1 MKLSEKIYTCRKKAG
16 WSQEELAEQMGV
28 SRQSISKWE
37 GAQSIPDL
45 EKIIRLAKLFSVS
58 TDYLLL
64 DEMGELEGGAPA
76 LPGKDIPALRRISME
91 EANAFLKI
99 KEETARY
106 IAWGVFLCI
115 LSPIVLLMLG
125 GFSEMPGSGVSEGL
139 AAAIGLTVLL
149 VMVAAAV
156 AIFVYSGERTS
167 PFEYLDSEFF
177 ETEYGVSSMVKERRE
192 QYRERYMRNNIIG
205 VCLCILAAIPLFS
218 SVALEVEDPLLPV
231 GLLCATLVI
240 VSLGVR
246 LLVRS
251 GTVWGGFERLL
262 EEGEYTREEKKKQPL
277 ISQISQVYWLLVLTG
292 FLAYSFVTGGWD
304 RSWIVW
310 PVAAVLFP
318 AVTALILLFAK
329 KNNGENPNK

>member
-1 MKLSEKIYTCRKKAG
+1 MIFADKLIQLRKKSG

-64 DEMGELEGGAPA
+64 DEMGEPEGGTPA
-76 LPGKDIPALRRISME
+76 LPGKDSPALRRISME

-115 LSPIVLLMLG
+115 LSPICLIMLG
-125 GFSEMPGSGVSEGL
+125 GLSGLPGSGISGGL

-156 AIFVYSGERTS
+156 AIFVYSGGKTS
-167 PFEYLDSEFF
+167 AFEYLDSQIF
-177 ETEYGVSSMVKERRE
+177 ETEYGVSGMVKERRE

-205 VCLCILAAIPLFS
+205 VCLCILAAIPLFAS
-218 SVALEVEDPLLPV
+218 AALDAENLLLPV
-231 GLLCATLVI
+231 GMLCLTLVI
-240 VSLGVR
+240 VAFGVR
-246 LLVRS
+246 LLVGS

-277 ISQISQVYWLLVLTG
+277 VSKISQVYWMLALAGYLV
-292 FLAYSFVTGGWD
+292 YSFITNEWD

-318 AVTALILLFAK
+318 AVTALVLLFAK
-329 KNNGENPNK
+329 KNN

>member
-1 MKLSEKIYTCRKKAG
+1 MIFADKLIQLRKKSG
-16 WSQEELAEQMGV
+16 WSQEELAQQMGV

-64 DEMGELEGGAPA
+64 DELGEPEQAPA
-76 LPGKDIPALRRISME
+76 LPGEESPSLRRISME
-91 EANAFLKI
+91 QANAFLKI

-106 IAWGVFLCI
+106 IAWGVFMCI
-115 LSPIVLLMLG
+115 LSPIVLLLLAG
-125 GFSEMPGSGVSEGL
+125 LSEVPGSGISGGL

-156 AIFVYSGERTS
+156 AIFVYSGGRTS
-167 PFEYLDSEFF
+167 PFGYLEREPF

-192 QYRERYMRNNIIG
+192 QYRERHMRNNTIG
-205 VCLCILAAIPLFS
+205 VCLCILAAIPLFGS
-218 SVALEVEDPLLPV
+218 AALEAEDPLLPV

-240 VSLGVR
+240 AGMGVR
-246 LLVRS
+246 LLVGS

-277 ISQISQVYWLLVLTG
+277 ISKISQVYWTLALAG
-292 FLAYSFVTGGWD
+292 YLAYSFITNDWS

-318 AVTALILLFAK
+318 AVTALILLLAK
-329 KNNGENPNK
+329 KK

>member
-1 MKLSEKIYTCRKKAG
+1 MIFADKLIQLRKKSG

-64 DEMGELEGGAPA
+64 DEMGEPEGGAPA

-125 GFSEMPGSGVSEGL
+125 GFSEMPGSGISEGL

-156 AIFVYSGERTS
+156 AIFVYSGGRTS
-167 PFEYLDSEFF
+167 PFEYLDSQGNPQGFDID
-177 ETEYGVSSMVKERRE
+177 YAK
-192 QYRERYMRNNIIG
+192 Y
-205 VCLCILAAIPLFS
+205 
-218 SVALEVEDPLLPV
+218 
-231 GLLCATLVI
+231 LCATMGYELEIENMNFDALPAALQTGQVDFLCAGLS
-240 VSLGVR
+240 V
-246 LLVRS
+246 
-251 GTVWGGFERLL
+251 TEERLL
-262 EEGEYTREEKKKQPL
+262 QMDFTDNYYESTQA
-277 ISQISQVYWLLVLTG
+277 IVVL
-292 FLAYSFVTGGWD
+292 
-304 RSWIVW
+304 
-310 PVAAVLFP
+310 
-318 AVTALILLFAK
+318 K
-329 KNNGENPNK
+329 

>member
-1 MKLSEKIYTCRKKAG
+1 MIFADKLIRLRKKSG

-45 EKIIRLAKLFSVS
+45 EKIIKLAKLFSVS

-64 DEMGELEGGAPA
+64 DELGDEQTEAPA
-76 LPGKDIPALRRISME
+76 LPGEERPALRRVSME
-91 EANAFLKI
+91 EANAFLEI
-99 KEETARY
+99 KAETAGW
-106 IAWGVFLCI
+106 IAFGVFLCI
-115 LSPIVLLMLG
+115 LSPICLLLLAG
-125 GFSEMPGSGVSEGL
+125 LSEMPGSSISGGL

-156 AIFVYSGERTS
+156 AIFVYSGGKTS
-167 PFEYLDSEFF
+167 AFEYLDSQIF
-177 ETEYGVSSMVKERRE
+177 ETEYGVSGMVKERQE

-218 SVALEVEDPLLPV
+218 SAALEVDNPLLPV
-231 GLLCATLVI
+231 GLLCATLVT
-240 VSLGVR
+240 VAFGVR

-277 ISQISQVYWLLVLTG
+277 ISKISQVYWTLALAG
-292 FLAYSFVTGGWD
+292 YLAYSFITNGWD

-318 AVTALILLFAK
+318 AVTALILLFSK
-329 KNNGENPNK
+329 KK

>member
-1 MKLSEKIYTCRKKAG
+1 MLSPSRGKQEGRLTMIFADKLIQLRKKSG

-64 DEMGELEGGAPA
+64 DELGEPEQAPA
-76 LPGKDIPALRRISME
+76 LPGEEDPALRRITME
-91 EANAFLKI
+91 QANAFMEI
-99 KEETARY
+99 KAKTAGW
-106 IAWGVFLCI
+106 IAFGVFLCI
-115 LSPIVLLMLG
+115 LSPICLIMLG
-125 GFSEMPGSGVSEGL
+125 GLSGLPGSGVSGGL

-156 AIFVYSGERTS
+156 AIFVYSGGRTS
-167 PFEYLDSEFF
+167 AFEYLDSEPF

-205 VCLCILAAIPLFS
+205 VCLCILAAIPLFAS
-218 SVALEVEDPLLPV
+218 AALDAENLLLPV
-231 GLLCATLVI
+231 GMLCLTLVI
-240 VSLGVR
+240 VAFGVR
-246 LLVRS
+246 LLVGC

-262 EEGEYTREEKKKQPL
+262 DIRSRCEYMELSGSAEFSDAFVDAMAFYDDEEE
-277 ISQISQVYWLLVLTG
+277 
-292 FLAYSFVTGGWD
+292 D
-304 RSWIVW
+304 
-310 PVAAVLFP
+310 
-318 AVTALILLFAK
+318 
-329 KNNGENPNK
+329 

>member
-1 MKLSEKIYTCRKKAG
+1 MIFADKLIRLRKKSG

-45 EKIIRLAKLFSVS
+45 EKIIKLAKLFSVS

-64 DEMGELEGGAPA
+64 DELGDEQTEAPA
-76 LPGKDIPALRRISME
+76 LPGEEGPALRRVSME
-91 EANAFLKI
+91 EANAFLEI
-99 KEETARY
+99 KAETAGW
-106 IAWGVFLCI
+106 IAFGVFLCI
-115 LSPIVLLMLG
+115 LSPICLLLLAG
-125 GFSEMPGSGVSEGL
+125 LSETPGSGISGGL

-156 AIFVYSGERTS
+156 AIFVYSGGKTS
-167 PFEYLDSEFF
+167 AFEYLDSQIF
-177 ETEYGVSSMVKERRE
+177 ETEYGVSGMVKERRE

-218 SVALEVEDPLLPV
+218 SAALEVDNPLLPV
-231 GLLCATLVI
+231 GLLCATLVT
-240 VSLGVR
+240 VAFGVR

-277 ISQISQVYWLLVLTG
+277 ISKISQVYWTLALAG
-292 FLAYSFVTGGWD
+292 YLAYSFITNGWD

-329 KNNGENPNK
+329 KK

>member
-1 MKLSEKIYTCRKKAG
+1 MIFADKLIRLRKKSG

-45 EKIIRLAKLFSVS
+45 EKIIKLAKLFSVS

-64 DEMGELEGGAPA
+64 DELGDEQTEAPA
-76 LPGKDIPALRRISME
+76 LPGEERPALRRVSME
-91 EANAFLKI
+91 EANAFLEI
-99 KEETARY
+99 KAETAVW
-106 IAWGVFLCI
+106 IAFGVFLCI
-115 LSPIVLLMLG
+115 LSPICLLLLAG
-125 GFSEMPGSGVSEGL
+125 LSEMPGSGISGGL

-156 AIFVYSGERTS
+156 AIFVYSGGKTS
-167 PFEYLDSEFF
+167 AFEYLDSQIF
-177 ETEYGVSSMVKERRE
+177 ETEYGVSGMVKERRE

-218 SVALEVEDPLLPV
+218 SAALEVENPLLPV
-231 GLLCATLVI
+231 GLLCATLVT
-240 VSLGVR
+240 VAFGVR

-277 ISQISQVYWLLVLTG
+277 ISKISQVYWTLALAG
-292 FLAYSFVTGGWD
+292 YLAYSFITNGWD

-329 KNNGENPNK
+329 KK

>member
-1 MKLSEKIYTCRKKAG
+1 MIFADKLIRLRKKSG

-45 EKIIRLAKLFSVS
+45 EKIIKLAKLFSVS

-64 DEMGELEGGAPA
+64 DELGDEQTEAPA
-76 LPGKDIPALRRISME
+76 LPGEERPALRRVSME
-91 EANAFLKI
+91 EANAFLEI
-99 KEETARY
+99 KAETAGW
-106 IAWGVFLCI
+106 IAFGVFLCI
-115 LSPIVLLMLG
+115 LSPICLLLLAG
-125 GFSEMPGSGVSEGL
+125 LSETPGSGISGGL

-156 AIFVYSGERTS
+156 AIFVYSGGKTS
-167 PFEYLDSEFF
+167 AFEYLDSQIF
-177 ETEYGVSSMVKERRE
+177 ETEYGVSGMVKERRE
-192 QYRERYMRNNIIG
+192 QYRERYIRNNIIG

-218 SVALEVEDPLLPV
+218 SAALEVDNPLLPV
-231 GLLCATLVI
+231 GLLCATLVT
-240 VSLGVR
+240 VAFGVR

-277 ISQISQVYWLLVLTG
+277 ISKISQVYWTLALAG
-292 FLAYSFVTGGWD
+292 YLAYSFITNGWD

-318 AVTALILLFAK
+318 AVTALVLLFAK
-329 KNNGENPNK
+329 KK

>member
-1 MKLSEKIYTCRKKAG
+1 MIFADKLIQLRKKSG

-64 DEMGELEGGAPA
+64 DEMGEPEGGTPA
-76 LPGKDIPALRRISME
+76 LPGKDSPVLRRISME
-91 EANAFLKI
+91 QANAFLRI

-115 LSPIVLLMLG
+115 LSPICLIMLG
-125 GFSEMPGSGVSEGL
+125 GLSGLPGSGVSEGL

-149 VMVAAAV
+149 AMVAAAV
-156 AIFVYSGERTS
+156 AIFVYSGGRTS
-167 PFEYLDSEFF
+167 AFEYLDSEPF

-205 VCLCILAAIPLFS
+205 VCLCILAAIPLFAS
-218 SVALEVEDPLLPV
+218 AALDAENLLLPV
-231 GLLCATLVI
+231 GLLCATLVT
-240 VSLGVR
+240 VAFGVR

-277 ISQISQVYWLLVLTG
+277 VSKISQVYWMLALAG
-292 FLAYSFVTGGWD
+292 YLAYSFITNEWD

-329 KNNGENPNK
+329 KK

>member
-1 MKLSEKIYTCRKKAG
+1 MIFADKLIRLRKKSG

-45 EKIIRLAKLFSVS
+45 EKIIKLAKLFSVS

-64 DEMGELEGGAPA
+64 DELGDEQTEAPA
-76 LPGKDIPALRRISME
+76 LPGEERPALRRVSME
-91 EANAFLKI
+91 EANAFLEI
-99 KEETARY
+99 KAETAGW
-106 IAWGVFLCI
+106 IAFGVFLCI
-115 LSPIVLLMLG
+115 LSPICLLLLAG
-125 GFSEMPGSGVSEGL
+125 LSEMPGSGISGGL

-156 AIFVYSGERTS
+156 AIFVYSGGKTS
-167 PFEYLDSEFF
+167 AFEYLDSQIF
-177 ETEYGVSSMVKERRE
+177 ETEYGVSGMVKERRE

-218 SVALEVEDPLLPV
+218 SAALEAENPLLPV
-231 GLLCATLVI
+231 GLLCATLVT
-240 VSLGVR
+240 VAFGVR

-277 ISQISQVYWLLVLTG
+277 ISKISQVYWTLALAG
-292 FLAYSFVTGGWD
+292 YLAYSFITNGWD

-329 KNNGENPNK
+329 KK

>member
-1 MKLSEKIYTCRKKAG
+1 MIFADKLIQLRKKSG

-64 DEMGELEGGAPA
+64 DEMGEPEGGTPA
-76 LPGKDIPALRRISME
+76 LPGEDSPALRRISME

-106 IAWGVFLCI
+106 IAGGVFLCI

-125 GFSEMPGSGVSEGL
+125 GCSEMPGSGISEGL

-156 AIFVYSGERTS
+156 AIFVYSGGKTS
-167 PFEYLDSEFF
+167 AFEYLDSQIF
-177 ETEYGVSSMVKERRE
+177 ETEYGVSGMVKERRE
-192 QYRERYMRNNIIG
+192 QYRERYIRNNIIG

-218 SVALEVEDPLLPV
+218 SVALDAENLLLPV
-231 GLLCATLVI
+231 GMLCLTLVI
-240 VSLGVR
+240 VAIGVR
-246 LLVRS
+246 LLVGC

-277 ISQISQVYWLLVLTG
+277 VSKISQVYWMLALAGYLV
-292 FLAYSFVTGGWD
+292 YSFITNEWD

-318 AVTALILLFAK
+318 AVTALVLLFAK
-329 KNNGENPNK
+329 KK

>member
-1 MKLSEKIYTCRKKAG
+1 MIFADKLIRLRKKSG

-45 EKIIRLAKLFSVS
+45 EKIIKLAKLFSVS

-64 DEMGELEGGAPA
+64 DELGDEQTEAPA
-76 LPGKDIPALRRISME
+76 LPGEERPALRRVSME
-91 EANAFLKI
+91 EANAFLEI
-99 KEETARY
+99 KAETAGW
-106 IAWGVFLCI
+106 IAFGVFLCI
-115 LSPIVLLMLG
+115 LSPICLLLLAG
-125 GFSEMPGSGVSEGL
+125 LSETPGSGISGGL

-156 AIFVYSGERTS
+156 AIFVYSGGKTS
-167 PFEYLDSEFF
+167 AFEYLDSQIF
-177 ETEYGVSSMVKERRE
+177 ETEYGVSGMVKERRE

-218 SVALEVEDPLLPV
+218 SAALEVDNPLLPV
-231 GLLCATLVI
+231 GLLCATLVT
-240 VSLGVR
+240 VAFGVR

-277 ISQISQVYWLLVLTG
+277 ISKISQVYWTLALAG
-292 FLAYSFVTGGWD
+292 YLAYSFITNGWD

-329 KNNGENPNK
+329 KK

>member
-1 MKLSEKIYTCRKKAG
+1 MIFADKLIQLRKKSG

-64 DEMGELEGGAPA
+64 DELGEPEQAPA
-76 LPGKDIPALRRISME
+76 LPGEEGPALRRITME
-91 EANAFLKI
+91 QANAFMEI
-99 KEETARY
+99 KAKTAGW
-106 IAWGVFLCI
+106 IAFGVFLCI
-115 LSPIVLLMLG
+115 LSPICLIMLG
-125 GFSEMPGSGVSEGL
+125 GLSGLPGSGVSGGL

-156 AIFVYSGERTS
+156 AIFVYSGGRAS
-167 PFEYLDSEFF
+167 AFEYLDSEPF

-205 VCLCILAAIPLFS
+205 VCLCILAAIPLFAS
-218 SVALEVEDPLLPV
+218 AALDAENLLLPV
-231 GLLCATLVI
+231 GMLCLTLVI
-240 VSLGVR
+240 VAFGVR
-246 LLVRS
+246 LLVGC

-277 ISQISQVYWLLVLTG
+277 ISKISQVYWMLALAG
-292 FLAYSFVTGGWD
+292 YLAYSFITNDWH
-304 RSWIVW
+304 RSWIIW

-318 AVTALILLFAK
+318 AVTALVLLFAK

>member
-1 MKLSEKIYTCRKKAG
+1 MIFADKLIRLRKKSG

-45 EKIIRLAKLFSVS
+45 EKIIKLAKLFSVS

-64 DEMGELEGGAPA
+64 DELGDEQTEAPA
-76 LPGKDIPALRRISME
+76 LPGEERPALRRVSME
-91 EANAFLKI
+91 EANAFLEI
-99 KEETARY
+99 KAETAGW
-106 IAWGVFLCI
+106 IAFGVFLCI
-115 LSPIVLLMLG
+115 LSPICLLLLAG
-125 GFSEMPGSGVSEGL
+125 LSEMPGSGISGGL

-156 AIFVYSGERTS
+156 AIFVYSGGKTS
-167 PFEYLDSEFF
+167 AFEYLDSQIF
-177 ETEYGVSSMVKERRE
+177 ETEYGVSGMVKERRE

-218 SVALEVEDPLLPV
+218 SAALEVDNPLLPV
-231 GLLCATLVI
+231 GLLCATLVT
-240 VSLGVR
+240 VAFGVR

-277 ISQISQVYWLLVLTG
+277 ISKISQVYWTLALAG
-292 FLAYSFVTGGWD
+292 YLAYSFITNGWD

-329 KNNGENPNK
+329 KK

>member
-1 MKLSEKIYTCRKKAG
+1 MIFADKLIRLRKKSG

-45 EKIIRLAKLFSVS
+45 EKIIKLAKLFSVS

-64 DEMGELEGGAPA
+64 DELGDEQAEAPA
-76 LPGKDIPALRRISME
+76 LPGEERPALRRVSME
-91 EANAFLKI
+91 EANAFLEI
-99 KEETARY
+99 KAETAGW
-106 IAWGVFLCI
+106 IAFGVFLCI
-115 LSPIVLLMLG
+115 LSPICLLLLAG
-125 GFSEMPGSGVSEGL
+125 LSETPGSGISGGL

-156 AIFVYSGERTS
+156 AIFVYSGGKTS
-167 PFEYLDSEFF
+167 AFEYLDSQIF
-177 ETEYGVSSMVKERRE
+177 ETEYGVSGMVKERRE

-218 SVALEVEDPLLPV
+218 SAALEVDNPLLPV
-231 GLLCATLVI
+231 GLLCATLVT
-240 VSLGVR
+240 VAFGVR

-277 ISQISQVYWLLVLTG
+277 ISKISQVYWTLALAG
-292 FLAYSFVTGGWD
+292 YLAYSFITNGWD

-318 AVTALILLFAK
+318 AVSALILLFAK
-329 KNNGENPNK
+329 KK

>member
-1 MKLSEKIYTCRKKAG
+1 MIFADKLIRLRKKSG

-45 EKIIRLAKLFSVS
+45 EKIIKLAKLFSVS

-64 DEMGELEGGAPA
+64 DELGDEQTEAPA
-76 LPGKDIPALRRISME
+76 LPGEERPALRRVSME
-91 EANAFLKI
+91 EANAFLEI
-99 KEETARY
+99 KAETAGW
-106 IAWGVFLCI
+106 IAFGVFLCI
-115 LSPIVLLMLG
+115 LSPICLLLLAG
-125 GFSEMPGSGVSEGL
+125 LSETPGSGISGGL

-156 AIFVYSGERTS
+156 AIFVYSGGKTS
-167 PFEYLDSEFF
+167 VFEYLDSQIF
-177 ETEYGVSSMVKERRE
+177 ETEYGVSGMVKERRE

-218 SVALEVEDPLLPV
+218 SAALEVDNPLLPV
-231 GLLCATLVI
+231 GLLCATLVT
-240 VSLGVR
+240 VAFGVR

-277 ISQISQVYWLLVLTG
+277 ISKISQVYWTLALAG
-292 FLAYSFVTGGWD
+292 YLAYSFITNGWD

-329 KNNGENPNK
+329 KK

>member
-1 MKLSEKIYTCRKKAG
+1 MIFADKLIQLRKKSG

-64 DEMGELEGGAPA
+64 DEMGEPEGGAPA

-125 GFSEMPGSGVSEGL
+125 AGLRRFRRPGRGHRADG
-139 AAAIGLTVLL
+139 AAGDGGCGGGHIRLQ
-149 VMVAAAV
+149 
-156 AIFVYSGERTS
+156 
-167 PFEYLDSEFF
+167 
-177 ETEYGVSSMVKERRE
+177 RRE
-192 QYRERYMRNNIIG
+192 D
-205 VCLCILAAIPLFS
+205 F
-218 SVALEVEDPLLPV
+218 
-231 GLLCATLVI
+231 GL
-240 VSLGVR
+240 
-246 LLVRS
+246 
-251 GTVWGGFERLL
+251 
-262 EEGEYTREEKKKQPL
+262 
-277 ISQISQVYWLLVLTG
+277 
-292 FLAYSFVTGGWD
+292 
-304 RSWIVW
+304 
-310 PVAAVLFP
+310 
-318 AVTALILLFAK
+318 
-329 KNNGENPNK
+329 

>member
-1 MKLSEKIYTCRKKAG
+1 MIFADKLIRLRKKSG

-45 EKIIRLAKLFSVS
+45 EKIIKLAKLFSVS

-64 DEMGELEGGAPA
+64 DELGDEQTEAPA
-76 LPGKDIPALRRISME
+76 LPGEERPALRRVSME
-91 EANAFLKI
+91 EANAFLEI
-99 KEETARY
+99 KAETAGW
-106 IAWGVFLCI
+106 IAFGVFLCI
-115 LSPIVLLMLG
+115 LSPICLLLLAG
-125 GFSEMPGSGVSEGL
+125 LSEMPGSGISGGL

-156 AIFVYSGERTS
+156 AIFVYSGGKTS
-167 PFEYLDSEFF
+167 AFEYLDSQIF
-177 ETEYGVSSMVKERRE
+177 ETEYGVSGMVKERRE

-205 VCLCILAAIPLFS
+205 VCLCILAAIPLFGS
-218 SVALEVEDPLLPV
+218 AALEVDNPLLPV
-231 GLLCATLVI
+231 GLLCATLVT
-240 VSLGVR
+240 VAFGVR

-277 ISQISQVYWLLVLTG
+277 ISKISQVYWTLALAG
-292 FLAYSFVTGGWD
+292 YLAYSFITNGWD

-329 KNNGENPNK
+329 KK

>member
-1 MKLSEKIYTCRKKAG
+1 MIFADKLIQLRKKSG

-64 DEMGELEGGAPA
+64 DEMGEPEGGTPA
-76 LPGKDIPALRRISME
+76 LPGEDSPALRRISME

-115 LSPIVLLMLG
+115 LSPIVLLLLG
-125 GFSEMPGSGVSEGL
+125 GLSGLPGSGVSEGL

-156 AIFVYSGERTS
+156 AIFIYSGGRTS
-167 PFEYLDSEFF
+167 AFEYLDSEPF
-177 ETEYGVSSMVKERRE
+177 ETEYGVSSMAKERRE
-192 QYRERYMRNNIIG
+192 QYRESHVRNNIIG
-205 VCLCILAAIPLFS
+205 VCLCILAAIPLFGS
-218 SVALEVEDPLLPV
+218 AALEAENPLLPV
-231 GLLCATLVI
+231 GLLCATLVTAG
-240 VSLGVR
+240 LGVR
-246 LLVRS
+246 LLVDS
-251 GTVWGGFERLL
+251 GTVWGSFERLL

-277 ISQISQVYWLLVLTG
+277 VSQISQVYWLLVLAG
-292 FLAYSFVTGGWD
+292 YLAYSFVTNEWD

-318 AVTALILLFAK
+318 AVTALILLLAK
-329 KNNGENPNK
+329 KK

>member
-1 MKLSEKIYTCRKKAG
+1 MIFADKLIQLRKKSG

-156 AIFVYSGERTS
+156 AIFVYSGGRTS
-167 PFEYLDSEFF
+167 PFEYLDSEPF

-246 LLVRS
+246 LLVHS

-277 ISQISQVYWLLVLTG
+277 ISRISQVYWLLVLTG

>member
-1 MKLSEKIYTCRKKAG
+1 MIFADKLIQMRKKSG

-64 DEMGELEGGAPA
+64 DEMGEPEGGTPA
-76 LPGKDIPALRRISME
+76 LPGKDSPALRRISME

-115 LSPIVLLMLG
+115 LSPICLIMLG
-125 GFSEMPGSGVSEGL
+125 GLSGLPGSGISGGL

-156 AIFVYSGERTS
+156 AIFVYSGGKTS
-167 PFEYLDSEFF
+167 AFEYLDSQIF
-177 ETEYGVSSMVKERRE
+177 ETEYGVSGMVKERRE

-205 VCLCILAAIPLFS
+205 VCLCILAAIPLFAS
-218 SVALEVEDPLLPV
+218 AALDAENLLLPV
-231 GLLCATLVI
+231 GMLCLTLVI
-240 VSLGVR
+240 VAFGVR
-246 LLVRS
+246 LLVGS

-277 ISQISQVYWLLVLTG
+277 VSKISQVYWMLALAGYLV
-292 FLAYSFVTGGWD
+292 YSFITNEWD

-318 AVTALILLFAK
+318 AVTALVLLFAK
-329 KNNGENPNK
+329 KNN

>member
-1 MKLSEKIYTCRKKAG
+1 MIFADKLIRLRKKSG

-45 EKIIRLAKLFSVS
+45 EKIIKLAKLFSVS

-64 DEMGELEGGAPA
+64 DEQGEEEAQSSERPSEES
-76 LPGKDIPALRRISME
+76 PTLRRVSME
-91 EANAFLKI
+91 EANTFLAVKAKTAGWIAF
-99 KEETARY
+99 
-106 IAWGVFLCI
+106 GVFLCI
-115 LSPIVLLMLG
+115 LSPICLLLLAG
-125 GFSEMPGSGVSEGL
+125 LSETPGSGISEGL

-156 AIFVYSGERTS
+156 AIFVYSGGKTS
-167 PFEYLDSEFF
+167 AFEYLDSQIF
-177 ETEYGVSSMVKERRE
+177 ETEYGVSGMVKERRE
-192 QYRERYMRNNIIG
+192 QYRERYIRNNIIG

-218 SVALEVEDPLLPV
+218 SVALEVENQLLPV

-240 VSLGVR
+240 VGLGVR

-310 PVAAVLFP
+310 PVAAALFP

-329 KNNGENPNK
+329 KK

>member
-1 MKLSEKIYTCRKKAG
+1 MIFADKLIRLRKKSG

-45 EKIIRLAKLFSVS
+45 EKIIKLAKLFSVS

-64 DEMGELEGGAPA
+64 DEMGDEQTETPA
-76 LPGKDIPALRRISME
+76 LPGEEKPSLRRVSME
-91 EANAFLKI
+91 EANTFLAVKAKTAGWIAF
-99 KEETARY
+99 
-106 IAWGVFLCI
+106 GVFLCI
-115 LSPIVLLMLG
+115 LSPICLLLLAG
-125 GFSEMPGSGVSEGL
+125 LSETPGSGISEGL

-156 AIFVYSGERTS
+156 AIFVYSGGKTS
-167 PFEYLDSEFF
+167 AFEYLDSQIF
-177 ETEYGVSSMVKERRE
+177 ETEYGVSGMVKERRE
-192 QYRERYMRNNIIG
+192 QYRERYIRNNIIG

-218 SVALEVEDPLLPV
+218 SVALEVENQLLPV
-231 GLLCATLVI
+231 GLLCATLVT
-240 VSLGVR
+240 VAFGVR

-251 GTVWGGFERLL
+251 GTVWGGFERML

-277 ISQISQVYWLLVLTG
+277 ISKISQVYWTLALAG
-292 FLAYSFVTGGWD
+292 YLAYSFITNDWN

-318 AVTALILLFAK
+318 AVTALTLLFGK
-329 KNNGENPNK
+329 KK

>member
-1 MKLSEKIYTCRKKAG
+1 MIFADKLIRLRKKSG

-45 EKIIRLAKLFSVS
+45 EKIIKLAKLFSVS

-64 DEMGELEGGAPA
+64 DELGDEQTEAPA
-76 LPGKDIPALRRISME
+76 LPGEERPALRRVSME
-91 EANAFLKI
+91 EANAFLEI
-99 KEETARY
+99 KAKTAGW
-106 IAWGVFLCI
+106 IAFGVFLCI
-115 LSPIVLLMLG
+115 LSPICLIMLG
-125 GFSEMPGSGVSEGL
+125 GLSGLPGSGVSGGL

-156 AIFVYSGERTS
+156 AIFVYSGGKTS
-167 PFEYLDSEFF
+167 AFEYLDSQIF
-177 ETEYGVSSMVKERRE
+177 ETEYGVSGMVKERRE

-218 SVALEVEDPLLPV
+218 SAALEVDNPLLPV

-240 VSLGVR
+240 VGLGVR

-277 ISQISQVYWLLVLTG
+277 ISKISQVYWTLALAG
-292 FLAYSFVTGGWD
+292 YLAYSFITNGWD

-329 KNNGENPNK
+329 KNN

>member
-1 MKLSEKIYTCRKKAG
+1 MIFADKLIRLRKKSG
-16 WSQEELAEQMGV
+16 WSQEDLAEQMGV

-45 EKIIRLAKLFSVS
+45 EKIIKLAKLFSVS

-64 DEMGELEGGAPA
+64 DELGDEQTEAPA
-76 LPGKDIPALRRISME
+76 LPGEERPALRRVSME
-91 EANAFLKI
+91 EANAFLEI
-99 KEETARY
+99 KAETAGW
-106 IAWGVFLCI
+106 IAFGVFLCI
-115 LSPIVLLMLG
+115 LSPICLLLAG
-125 GFSEMPGSGVSEGL
+125 LSEMPGSGISGGL

-156 AIFVYSGERTS
+156 AIFVYSGGKTS
-167 PFEYLDSEFF
+167 AFEYLDSQIF
-177 ETEYGVSSMVKERRE
+177 ETEYGVSGMVKERRE

-218 SVALEVEDPLLPV
+218 SAALEVDNPLLPV
-231 GLLCATLVI
+231 GLLCATLVT
-240 VSLGVR
+240 VAFGVR

-277 ISQISQVYWLLVLTG
+277 ISKISQVYWMLALAG
-292 FLAYSFVTGGWD
+292 YLAYSFITNGWD

-329 KNNGENPNK
+329 KK

>member
-1 MKLSEKIYTCRKKAG
+1 MIFADKLIQLRKRSG

-37 GAQSIPDL
+37 GAQSVPDL

-64 DEMGELEGGAPA
+64 DELGEPEGGTQA
-76 LPGKDIPALRRISME
+76 LPGEESPALRRVSME
-91 EANAFLKI
+91 EANAFMEI
-99 KEETARY
+99 KARTAGW
-106 IAWGVFLCI
+106 IAFGVLLCI
-115 LSPIVLLMLG
+115 LSPICLLLLG
-125 GFSEMPGSGVSEGL
+125 GLSEVPGSGISEGL

-149 VMVAAAV
+149 VMVTAAV
-156 AIFVYSGERTS
+156 AIFVYSGGRTS
-167 PFEYLDSEFF
+167 AFEYLEREPF

-192 QYRERYMRNNIIG
+192 RYRERYMRNNIIG

-218 SVALEVEDPLLPV
+218 SAALDAENLLLPV
-231 GLLCATLVI
+231 GLLCATLVTAG
-240 VSLGVR
+240 LGVR
-246 LLVRS
+246 LLVHG

-277 ISQISQVYWLLVLTG
+277 ISKISQVYWTLALAG
-292 FLAYSFVTGGWD
+292 YLAYSLITNEWN
-304 RSWIVW
+304 RSWVVW

-329 KNNGENPNK
+329 KK